1 MPLITQEGSCTKENH
16 VHFTYKDCPD
26 MSSLCQGDILKITEE
41 IRDVLK
47 EIHPY
52 FLNEQYKY
60 FMVLTQSCDLVRR
73 GGSKCKTPYITL
85 AAVRNF
91 SDFFEKQLQVEKYAE
106 KVNEYLLMNAKKKE
120 RAYQFLER
128 LYNNTEPD
136 YFFLYKEDALNFPE
150 SMIASLKVSIA
161 LKSELHYDQCL
172 SAKVLELSDEFKAKL
187 GWLVG
192 NIYSRVG
199 TTDWESLL
207 SSQERKDM
215 LDEELKSHCMIAS
228 AEQIKA
234 LKTAFEKH
242 SEPLE
247 TEGDVVQFI
256 SNCHIESQYDKAIG
270 ILENII
276 NSMGKE
282 IPKEEKEKLIRRVKN
297 KATFKA
303 LFPSQ
308 M

>member
-1 MPLITQEGSCTKENH
+1 MPLIEEGSFAAEGR

-26 MSSLCQGDILKITEE
+26 MSSLCQGDILRVTED
-41 IRDVLK
+41 IKSVLA
-47 EIHPY
+47 EVHPY
-52 FLNEQYKY
+52 FLDEQYKY

-73 GGSKCKTPYITL
+73 NGSKCKTPYITL

-91 SDFFEKQLQVEKYAE
+91 SDFFEKQLLSEKYAE
-106 KVNEYLLMNAKKKE
+106 KVNDYLLMNVKKKD

-128 LYNNTEPD
+128 IYNNTEPD
-136 YFFLYKEDALNFPE
+136 YFFLYKEEALQFPE

-161 LKSELHYDQCL
+161 LKSELHYEQCL
-172 SAKVLELSDEFKAKL
+172 SAKALELSDEFKAKL

-207 SSQERKDM
+207 TSQQRSAM
-215 LDEELKSHCMIAS
+215 LNEELNTHCMIAT

-234 LKTAFEKH
+234 LKEAFQKRGDELR
-242 SEPLE
+242 SAE
-247 TEGDVVQFI
+247 DVVNFI
-256 SNCHIESQYDKAIG
+256 DNCHIDSQYDKAIE
-270 ILENII
+270 IIENII
-276 NSMGKE
+276 NSAGNE
-282 IPKEEKEKLIRRVKN
+282 IPKEEKEKLIRRVKS

-303 LFPSQ
+303 LFPQ
-308 M
+308 QA